1 MKAVKISEDNDA
13 LKKTNLSAKVIA
25 HIKAFEEYL
34 VADGK
39 ASKTLDSYL
48 FDVKEFMNYLA
59 AQGVTDVSKIKR
71 IHVTD
76 FITTLHAKKLRL
88 STMNKKINSISCLCK
103 FLKMKSILPETENPV
118 ILKEDRVKFSLGS
131 IPLPLPS
138 RETS

>member
-1 MKAVKISEDNDA
+1 MKAVKICEDNDA

-76 FITTLHAKKLRL
+76 FITTLLFALAQTVRKLAGLPDRRL
-88 STMNKKINSISCLCK
+88 TDIMTLS
-103 FLKMKSILPETENPV
+103 
-118 ILKEDRVKFSLGS
+118 
-131 IPLPLPS
+131 
-138 RETS
+138 